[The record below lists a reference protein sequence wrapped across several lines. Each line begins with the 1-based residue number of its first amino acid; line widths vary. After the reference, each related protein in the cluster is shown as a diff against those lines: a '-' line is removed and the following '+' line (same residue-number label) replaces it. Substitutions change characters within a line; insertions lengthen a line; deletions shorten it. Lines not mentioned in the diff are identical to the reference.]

1 MKPIAMESQL
11 TVGQSPIDRIW
22 PVDLLYTP
30 SRHRLTF
37 SVWLS
42 WPTKGSFGGP
52 CYFKEKTE
60 AWIA

>member
-1 MKPIAMESQL
+1 MRSTKLLKIESQL
-11 TVGQSPIDRIW
+11 TVGQSPIDRTRL
-22 PVDLLYTP
+22 VGLLSRS

-52 CYFKEKTE
+52 CYFKE
-60 AWIA
+60 